1 MTESVHANGCEVIDQ
16 IINTADPSEI
26 LGFNDLHSS
35 IAGSRASN
43 LDFEHQLQQTTRQ
56 MIDSKDKSGRTA
68 LSWAVE
74 LGDLEM
80 TKKLLVKGADPNIAD
95 NSGCIPL
102 FYCPSN
108 VELLR
113 TLLDAGTNVNHINR
127 NGDTK
132 LQILIMARADLDLME
147 FLWGYGADI
156 HLQTRVQGN
165 TPLHRAILY
174 VVPHIVYWLLQK
186 GANIEARA
194 YDGSTPLLISTD
206 CSDALVTDWLID
218 RSANRKILDIY
229 GEGLLHY
236 VARFGSMA
244 HITILQRAGLSGLNV
259 NQKSKKGYIYDSDY
273 YSEGIT
279 AMNIAERRR
288 DDNQQWAID
297 NLEKTDPDPNSWFA
311 AFQALVDSIQASDTA
326 EQFGDFWKGCIEDQD
341 SSLQH
346 GDGMCKEENIN
357 VDEDCLL
364 GLPGSYPNE

>member
-1 MTESVHANGCEVIDQ
+1 MHANGCEVIDQ

-174 VVPHIVYWLLQK
+174 VVPHIV
-186 GANIEARA
+186 
-194 YDGSTPLLISTD
+194 
-206 CSDALVTDWLID
+206 
-218 RSANRKILDIY
+218 
-229 GEGLLHY
+229 
-236 VARFGSMA
+236 
-244 HITILQRAGLSGLNV
+244 
-259 NQKSKKGYIYDSDY
+259 
-273 YSEGIT
+273 
-279 AMNIAERRR
+279 
-288 DDNQQWAID
+288 
-297 NLEKTDPDPNSWFA
+297 
-311 AFQALVDSIQASDTA
+311 
-326 EQFGDFWKGCIEDQD
+326 
-341 SSLQH
+341 
-346 GDGMCKEENIN
+346 
-357 VDEDCLL
+357 
-364 GLPGSYPNE
+364 

>member
-1 MTESVHANGCEVIDQ
+1 
-16 IINTADPSEI
+16 
-26 LGFNDLHSS
+26 
-35 IAGSRASN
+35 
-43 LDFEHQLQQTTRQ
+43 
-56 MIDSKDKSGRTA
+56 
-68 LSWAVE
+68 
-74 LGDLEM
+74 
-80 TKKLLVKGADPNIAD
+80 
-95 NSGCIPL
+95 
-102 FYCPSN
+102 
-108 VELLR
+108 
-113 TLLDAGTNVNHINR
+113 
-127 NGDTK
+127 
-132 LQILIMARADLDLME
+132 
-147 FLWGYGADI
+147 
-156 HLQTRVQGN
+156 
-165 TPLHRAILY
+165 
-174 VVPHIVYWLLQK
+174 
-186 GANIEARA
+186 
-194 YDGSTPLLISTD
+194 
-206 CSDALVTDWLID
+206 
-218 RSANRKILDIY
+218 
-229 GEGLLHY
+229 
-236 VARFGSMA
+236 MA